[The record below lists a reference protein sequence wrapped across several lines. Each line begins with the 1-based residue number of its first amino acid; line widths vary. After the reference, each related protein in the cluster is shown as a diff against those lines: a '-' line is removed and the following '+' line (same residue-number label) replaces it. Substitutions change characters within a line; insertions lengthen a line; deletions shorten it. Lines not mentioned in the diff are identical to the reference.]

1 MKIRC
6 FWNAKT
12 VYGGLSKSNQLLNL
26 NKGYDFQTL
35 SKSPYLEV
43 GTGLENILKVLRID
57 FVWRVLPYRTPTN
70 DSQIRRFGI
79 FGSMKF
85 SF

>member
-1 MKIRC
+1 MKIRA
-6 FWNAKT
+6 FWNAKG
-12 VYGGLSKSNQLLNL
+12 VYGSLSDANQQLNL
-26 NKGYDFQTL
+26 NKGYLFQTL

-43 GTGLENILKVLRID
+43 GTGLENIFKVLRVD
-57 FVWRVLPYRTPTN
+57 CVWRVLPYRTFANHPTR
-70 DSQIRRFGI
+70 QFGV